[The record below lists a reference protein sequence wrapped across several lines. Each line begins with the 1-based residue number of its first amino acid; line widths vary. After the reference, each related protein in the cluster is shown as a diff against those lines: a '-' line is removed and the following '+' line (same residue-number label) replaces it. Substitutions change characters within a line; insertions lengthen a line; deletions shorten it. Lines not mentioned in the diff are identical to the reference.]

1 MSYSPGQLNHSLH
14 AGIAITKGLVQ
25 DLSGVD
31 KFGYNSDVGTSYETI
46 WDGGSTYAYPSSATT
61 MTATSAASAT
71 DNGVEVTIIGLDSTW
86 NPATATVTLAGSGT
100 ATTTQTFIRVF
111 RAYVDNGQEPTGNIT
126 IGNGGTTYAQITFPY
141 NQTLMAVYTIPAGHN
156 GYLVSANI
164 SIEKQK
170 EVVAKLMFRPYN
182 SIFTTKGIISSFGV
196 PYQRNWLIPPLI
208 PAKTDIEI
216 RAKAGASTGI
226 SAGFEI
232 ILEKT

>member
-14 AGIAITKGLVQ
+14 AGIAIARGLVQ

-31 KFGYNSDVGTSYETI
+31 KFGYNPEVGTSYETI
-46 WDGGSTYAYPSSATT
+46 WDRGGTYAYPASATT
-61 MTATSAASAT
+61 MTATSAAGAT
-71 DNGVEVTIIGLDSTW
+71 DNGVQVTIIGLDSTW
-86 NPATATVTLAGSGT
+86 KQATATVTLAGSGT

-111 RAYVDNGQEPTGNIT
+111 RAYVSNNQEPTNNIT
-126 IGNGGTTYAQITFPY
+126 IGNGGTIYAQITFPY
-141 NQTLMAVYTIPAGHN
+141 NQTLMAVYTIPAGYN
-156 GYLVSANI
+156 GYLVSA
-164 SIEKQK
+164 SIGEEKQK
-170 EVVAKLMFRPYN
+170 EIVVKIMFRPYG

-196 PYQRNWLIPPLI
+196 PYQRDWLIPSLI
-208 PAKTDIEI
+208 PEKTDIEI